1 MLVKN
6 LPPVEREVPHEPG
19 NWFSFRRLSAGE
31 MDKAEADSVKET
43 LSRYGPETMAAL
55 SKMTPTRCLH
65 CGRLPT
71 DKAVQ
76 RDDEDDIIRRAKQL
90 KEEPADPL
98 AGHSSETLVRYGL
111 VGWRGPDYPGDDFS
125 DEKKKELD
133 APTRKWAAL
142 QVLEVSTVSEGEA
155 VSSGDGSAPTSAPA
169 LYPSRSS

>member
-31 MDKAEADSVKET
+31 MDEAEADSVKDT
-43 LSRYGPETMAAL
+43 MNRYGPEAMAAL
-55 SKMTPTRCLH
+55 SKMTVPDAARQASQ
-65 CGRLPT
+65 
-71 DKAVQ
+71 D
-76 RDDEDDIIRRAKQL
+76 
-90 KEEPADPL
+90 DPL
-98 AGHSSETLVRYGL
+98 AGHSPETLVRYGL
-111 VGWRGPDYPGDDFS
+111 VGWRGTDYPGDDFS

-142 QVLEVSTVSEGEA
+142 QVLEVSTVSKGEA
-155 VSSGDGSAPTSAPA
+155 VNSGDGSAPTSAPA